1 MYIVHI
7 YFLVQKF
14 VFFSALTINMPGKA
28 PSGAGQAAAAAT
40 LATGLAPGPAFL
52 VTDPTV
58 IAPDPAGLVPGPPA
72 HVPAAPGP
80 DIVEPRPALRS
91 VQPPSLPA
99 ACVDFVSNV
108 WNNFETTVMPF
119 LGGLAKQ
126 AVRTNKDP
134 SEIGA
139 YDSVKI
145 QDEILNGTY
154 SKYHFFHIPC
164 SVVGDQSH
172 IRTSYYS

>member
-1 MYIVHI
+1 
-7 YFLVQKF
+7 
-14 VFFSALTINMPGKA
+14 MPGKA

-40 LATGLAPGPAFL
+40 LATGLAPGPALL

-72 HVPAAPGP
+72 HVPAALAAPAHVPAAPGP

-91 VQPPSLPA
+91 VQPPGLPP

-108 WNNFETTVMPF
+108 WNSFETTVMPF

-134 SEIGA
+134 SDIGA

-154 SKYHFFHIPC
+154 SKYHFFHIP
-164 SVVGDQSH
+164 VV
-172 IRTSYYS
+172 

>member
-1 MYIVHI
+1 
-7 YFLVQKF
+7 
-14 VFFSALTINMPGKA
+14 MPGKV
-28 PSGAGQAAAAAT
+28 GAGQATAPAIPAPT
-40 LATGLAPGPAFL
+40 PGPALL

-58 IAPDPAGLVPGPPA
+58 IAPDPAGLAPA
-72 HVPAAPGP
+72 HAPAALAAPAPAAPGP

-91 VQPPSLPA
+91 VQPPGLPP

-134 SEIGA
+134 SDIGA